1 LRIYFRPGGEGKFAG
16 VCDTATS
23 RGFAP
28 KSRHSFFA
36 DRESFAFCLGA

>member
-16 VCDTATS
+16 VCDMATS

-28 KSRHSFFA
+28 KSRHSFLPIGNPSLFV
-36 DRESFAFCLGA
+36 